1 MSSTDEPKQAD
12 LEARVVELEIA
23 LSFERQTREA
33 LDEVVREF
41 TARVEVLEARLSA
54 LGEQVRGTETDE
66 VDDGSGYKFSG

>member
-41 TARVEVLEARLSA
+41 TARVETLEARLNA
-54 LGEQVRGTETDE
+54 LGEQVRGAETDE

>member
-41 TARVEVLEARLSA
+41 TARVETLEARLNA